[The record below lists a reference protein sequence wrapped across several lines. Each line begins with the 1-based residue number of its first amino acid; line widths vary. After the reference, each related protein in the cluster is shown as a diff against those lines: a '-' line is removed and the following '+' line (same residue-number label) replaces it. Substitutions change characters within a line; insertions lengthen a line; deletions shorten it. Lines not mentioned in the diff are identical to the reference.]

1 MNFFSSIDAVLTSL
15 LLSAGSAIVFFTIFG
30 GLFLTEIGPNVGND
44 VNVAEG
50 FAIFF
55 RMALGGACI
64 GILFGVGLVS
74 ILYLLNRRLI
84 QEENVLQVAATITVA
99 YLCYY
104 VADAVA
110 GTSGVISVVFCGIFT
125 KAFGASLI
133 NDLALMENFWVLVE
147 HLLNTLLF
155 ALGGVVWG
163 SVIANGDF
171 RAVDWGYLILL
182 YVLLT
187 VIRFFLVFGFYPIL
201 ARIGLKTNLREAV
214 FLSYGG
220 LRGAVGI
227 SLAIALDDEV
237 FRNTSD
243 PEFREFSTKLF
254 GMVGG
259 IAFLTLFINGTTAG
273 MVLKKLG
280 LASGSEDREKLVQR
294 YSDALRVKIIDAFV
308 HLLADPLFADID
320 FALVSHHVPF
330 LATLTPD
337 ELKEAVT
344 KNKESVPVK
353 DYHKPYL
360 DGVLPY
366 LIRTTEAQDTAE
378 NFDVAWAHELG
389 EYEKQRCLPR
399 HLSEKLRQTFEEAD
413 LTVLQA
419 EHGLKPET
427 RELRLV
433 FLEILKAAYN
443 KQIEKGYID
452 VRAGSPGFLAFSLQ
466 QGIEFAIDGARNGQP
481 MNDWEASF
489 LVGHPIEDRGK
500 VFVDTI
506 KRPLLAPIA
515 NKPLS
520 PKPNMSN
527 QRLKL
532 DVNRAIS
539 FLEAHKLARHI
550 FEEDFCSDSITE
562 CEKTVVG
569 ESLAESKKAE
579 AFVTTFDE
587 DDVKHVLSH
596 VLCLILL
603 NKASRFVAVLLK
615 RGVLKEQEASEKV
628 DEIELYIEALTRCAE
643 THHPGEL
650 SQYQKQEIMRK
661 VQIELTDSHTRA

>member
-1 MNFFSSIDAVLTSL
+1 LFST
-15 LLSAGSAIVFFTIFG
+15 GSAIVFFTIFA
-30 GLFLTEIGPNVGND
+30 GLFLYEIDPEVGNEIT
-44 VNVAEG
+44 VGEG

-55 RMALGGACI
+55 RMSLGGACI
-64 GILFGVGLVS
+64 GTLFGVGLVL
-74 ILYLLNRRLI
+74 ILYLLNRRLS
-84 QEENVLQVAATITVA
+84 QEENVLQVASTITVA

-104 VADAVA
+104 VADAIA

-147 HLLNTLLF
+147 HLLNTVLF
-155 ALGGVVWG
+155 ALGGAVWG
-163 SVIANGDF
+163 SIIANVDPREF
-171 RAVDWGYLILL
+171 SKVDWGYLILL
-182 YVLLT
+182 YVLLIA
-187 VIRFFLVFGFYPIL
+187 IRFFLVFAFYPIL
-201 ARIGLKTNLREAV
+201 SRIGLKTNLREAV

-237 FRNTSD
+237 FRSTTD
-243 PEFREFSTKLF
+243 PEFRAYSTKLF

-280 LASGSEDREKLVQR
+280 LASGSEDREKLVEH
-294 YSDALRVKIIDAFV
+294 YYESLRAKIIDAFV
-308 HLLADPLFADID
+308 HLLTDPLFADVD

-337 ELKEAVT
+337 ELKEAVI
-344 KNKESVPVK
+344 KNKESVPAR
-353 DYHKPYL
+353 DYHKPAL

-366 LIRTTEAQDTAE
+366 LLRTTEAQETAE

-389 EYEKQRCLPR
+389 EYEKQRCLPC
-399 HLSEKLRQTFEEAD
+399 HLSQKVRQTVEEAD

-419 EHGLKPET
+419 EYGSKPET

-452 VRAGSPGFLAFSLQ
+452 VRAGSPGFVAFALQ

-481 MNDWEASF
+481 MNDWDASS
-489 LVGHPIEDRGK
+489 LVGHPIENHSQ
-500 VFVDTI
+500 VFVDMI
-506 KRPLLAPIA
+506 KRPLLAPIG
-515 NKPLS
+515 KQLP
-520 PKPNMSN
+520 PKPSMSN
-527 QRLKL
+527 QRLQV

-539 FLEAHKLARHI
+539 FLEAHKLARQI
-550 FEEDFCSDSITE
+550 FEEEFCSDSITE

-579 AFVTTFDE
+579 AFVTKFDE

-596 VLCLILL
+596 ILCLTLL
-603 NKASRFVAVLLK
+603 NKASRFVALLAK
-615 RGVLKEQEASEKV
+615 RGLLKEQEASEKV
-628 DEIELYIEALTRCAE
+628 DEIEADIEALRRCAE

-650 SQYQKQEIMRK
+650 SQYEKDKIMENK
-661 VQIELTDSHTRA
+661 DV